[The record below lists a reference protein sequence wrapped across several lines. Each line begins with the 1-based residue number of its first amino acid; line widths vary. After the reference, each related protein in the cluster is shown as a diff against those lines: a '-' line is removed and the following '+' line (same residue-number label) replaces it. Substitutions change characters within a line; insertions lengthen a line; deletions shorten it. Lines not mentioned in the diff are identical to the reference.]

1 VTTWTVCKWIPKIIW
16 PQLCFSAQGKQLH
29 IPMEY
34 LAEHESEFLMT
45 KPYTT
50 ATILLLLWSCQ
61 IEKQSLYLFVEYI
74 KAKGTPCC
82 VGHPVH
88 MHINIG
94 NWIRVWLWCVIV
106 LNRGRRQRFK
116 SFWQMSFGLHGCVA
130 TVAKLKRET
139 WKIAQSTLNNPI
151 YYWSPTL
158 PAHTLN

>member
-1 VTTWTVCKWIPKIIW
+1 
-16 PQLCFSAQGKQLH
+16 LCFSAQGKQLH

-88 MHINIG
+88 MHINVVHRLYDG
-94 NWIRVWLWCVIV
+94 TAPPRSNLPTRW
-106 LNRGRRQRFK
+106 RQ
-116 SFWQMSFGLHGCVA
+116 
-130 TVAKLKRET
+130 
-139 WKIAQSTLNNPI
+139 
-151 YYWSPTL
+151 
-158 PAHTLN
+158 